1 MAVMAWGEN
10 IQIFMELGF
19 PVNPFTLDSA
29 TLGVLD
35 EDYLDGT
42 LIGDDVSPYAQE
54 VSISRGRSDQLQNFN
69 AGTCTVRLLN
79 RDRRFDPIN
88 TSSPYWNST
97 LGVSGIAPRR
107 KVTVVSNG
115 VALFTGRIT
124 DIDVS
129 YEPNRPNA
137 TTENSYVTITAA
149 DDFVLLANTST
160 ANPITPSQQLSGAR
174 VSAILD
180 LPEVAYPAT
189 RNIDAGSATLGG
201 GTTFNIA
208 DNTNVLTYLQEVA
221 TSEQGY
227 FFVAANGDLTFTDR
241 IAASFTTPSAYFS
254 DAGSNIPYTSLSVMY
269 GQEFLYNKVVCT
281 VEGGTDQ
288 TVNDVASQTEYGIS
302 TLNLSGLLLV
312 DDAAALT
319 LANDLLDRYKLPE
332 YRFDKLQTIYNPL
345 NSVKQGTL
353 TAVDIADV
361 VSITRTYPTGTPSS
375 VTKEYS
381 IENIRHVITP
391 SSHTV
396 EFGLAVADLVY
407 PFVLAGYTTTT
418 TRTNLILNPNF
429 ETSLNNWSSA
439 QTGSVRSTD
448 FAYSGTYSYKVTVN
462 QADSNVA
469 YHISSSYGVGSVT
482 LSLYVY
488 TPVGSTLAG
497 RTISTSVEGGTAVS
511 GVVTNNAATLVAGQ
525 WVRVSHIRNVTT
537 AGTMVVVYRL
547 SGTMGTAAG
556 QILYFDAALGEQS
569 STLLPYFDG
578 TYADT
583 YTGYTLTDQ
592 QWNGTANASTSTA
605 VWGLDSSYVGT
616 PMDSDYALT

>member
-1 MAVMAWGEN
+1 MTTMAWGEN

-19 PVNPFTLDSA
+19 PVNPFTLDDA
-29 TLGVLD
+29 VLGVLD

-54 VSISRGRSDQLQNFN
+54 LSISRGRSDQLQNFN

-149 DDFVLLANTST
+149 DDFVLLANTFT
-160 ANPITPSQQLSGAR
+160 ENAITPSQQLSGAR

-180 LPEVAYPAT
+180 LPEVNYPAT

-201 GTTFNIA
+201 GATFDIA
-208 DNTNVLTYLQEVA
+208 ANTNVLTYLQEVG

-227 FFVAANGDLTFTDR
+227 FFIAANGDLTFTDR
-241 IAASFTTPSAYFS
+241 IAASFTPVSAYFS
-254 DAGSNIPYTSLSVMY
+254 DAGTNIPYTSLSVMY

-302 TLNLSGLLLV
+302 TLSLSGLLLV

-319 LANDLLDRYKLPE
+319 LATDLLDRYKLPE

-345 NSVKQGTL
+345 SSTKQADL
-353 TAVDIADV
+353 TGLDIADV
-361 VSITRTYPTGTPSS
+361 VSITRTYPTGTPVS

-381 IENIRHVITP
+381 IENIRHVISA

-407 PFVLAGYTTTT
+407 PFTLDDAT
-418 TRTNLILNPNF
+418 F
-429 ETSLNNWSSA
+429 
-439 QTGSVRSTD
+439 
-448 FAYSGTYSYKVTVN
+448 
-462 QADSNVA
+462 
-469 YHISSSYGVGSVT
+469 GV
-482 LSLYVY
+482 
-488 TPVGSTLAG
+488 
-497 RTISTSVEGGTAVS
+497 
-511 GVVTNNAATLVAGQ
+511 
-525 WVRVSHIRNVTT
+525 
-537 AGTMVVVYRL
+537 
-547 SGTMGTAAG
+547 
-556 QILYFDAALGEQS
+556 
-569 STLLPYFDG
+569 
-578 TYADT
+578 
-583 YTGYTLTDQ
+583 
-592 QWNGTANASTSTA
+592 
-605 VWGLDSSYVGT
+605 
-616 PMDSDYALT
+616 MDSTNALT